1 MVNDATI
8 TDVQTCVV
16 EGNFD
21 WTFVRVYT
29 DAGVTGTGEAILG
42 ERAADIAA
50 DAAPILE
57 GEDPLDVSR
66 LTETLYRRL
75 SYTGGNAGAVTAAIS
90 GLEIALFDLAGR
102 LLEVPAHRLLGGKFR
117 DDVRVYCD
125 THAGAHLG
133 RSEDDAAFTP
143 ESYAAAAEDVVA
155 DGFDA
160 MKFDLDADQQFEG
173 DPWNRH
179 LAPRNV
185 QNKAEIVEAVLDRVG
200 DRADVAFDCHWEYGT
215 DSAIRLASALE
226 EYDVWFLEDPA
237 PPENA
242 AVPAEITSAT
252 ETPICTGESLYR
264 AQGFRDLVTRQAAD
278 VVQPDPP
285 KCGGLRET
293 RRIAELA
300 ELYEIPVSLHNVAS
314 PLGTVACAHVAAA
327 CPNFLALEY
336 HARDVDWW
344 GDLVGGNPIDDG
356 SIHVPDE
363 PGLGVDLD
371 LDVVAEHRYAGET
384 LFDEA

>member
-1 MVNDATI
+1 MVTDATI

-29 DAGVTGTGEAILG
+29 DAGATGTGEAILG
-42 ERAADIAA
+42 ERSADIAVDAADI
-50 DAAPILE
+50 LV

-66 LTETLYRRL
+66 LTETLYRML
-75 SYTGGNAGAVTAAIS
+75 SYTGGKAGAVTSAIS
-90 GLEIALFDLAGR
+90 GLEIALFDLAGK
-102 LLEVPAHRLLGGKFR
+102 LLEVPAHQLLGGKFR

-133 RSEDDAAFTP
+133 KSEDEAAFTP
-143 ESYAAAAEDVVA
+143 ASYAAAAEDVVA

-160 MKFDLDADQQFEG
+160 MKFDLDADRRLEK
-173 DPWNRH
+173 DEWNRH
-179 LAPRNV
+179 LGPRNV
-185 QNKAEIVEAVLDRVG
+185 RNKTEIVEAVLDRVG
-200 DRADVAFDCHWEYGT
+200 DQADVAFDCHWQYGT

-226 EYDVWFLEDPA
+226 EYGVWFLEDPA

-242 AVPAEITSAT
+242 AVPDEISSAT

-264 AQGFRDLVTRQAAD
+264 AEGFLDLITRQAAD

-300 ELYEIPVSLHNVAS
+300 DLYEIPVNLHNVAS
-314 PLGTVACAHVAAA
+314 PLGTMACAHVAAA
-327 CPNFLALEY
+327 CSNFLALEY
-336 HARDVDWW
+336 HARDVPWW
-344 GDLVGGNPIDDG
+344 GDLVGENPIDEG
-356 SIHVPDE
+356 AIPVPDA
-363 PGLGVDLD
+363 PGLGVELD
-371 LDVVAEHRYAGET
+371 LDVVADHLYAGET
-384 LFDEA
+384 VFDEG